1 MIHFYHAKEGLLAR
15 FESADL
21 AMAALGK
28 VLWIDMV
35 FPTAEE
41 EDLLER
47 ALKIDIPTRED
58 MQEIEMSSRVYNEAG
73 ALFLTASVLSLP
85 NGRDPIIAP
94 VTFVLAE
101 GRLVTVR
108 YHAPRSFETFV
119 EQSMKVPMGCGTGAA
134 VLIALFE
141 TIVARLA
148 DILEAESR
156 ALDELSKSVF
166 ATTGQRARGAAS
178 LAEVL
183 TKIGRTEDLNAKA
196 RDSLAT
202 IDRLTGYLAQ
212 IAPQSKGEE
221 KVPEIAVITTA
232 YYHNSHADM
241 FASRMLK
248 SYTLDGKGERLPA
261 RGAFVATTIAFFVAE
276 IGDKT
281 QIATVL
287 LAARYHPL
295 WEVIVGTTL
304 GMLLANVP
312 VVLLGSRFADRLP
325 LQAARYVAAAIFL
338 GLAIWVAVRGVG
350 G

>member
-221 KVPEIAVITTA
+221 KVRVKTLARDLRSLSEYAAVHGNKIT
-232 YYHNSHADM
+232 
-241 FASRMLK
+241 FL
-248 SYTLDGKGERLPA
+248 LDA
-261 RGAFVATTIAFFVAE
+261 
-276 IGDKT
+276 
-281 QIATVL
+281 
-287 LAARYHPL
+287 
-295 WEVIVGTTL
+295 TL
-304 GMLLANVP
+304 GMINIDQNKILGIFSIVAFVFLPPTLIASIYGMNFDVMPELQWVWGYPLALVLMLLSA
-312 VVLLGSRFADRLP
+312 VLPYMFFRR
-325 LQAARYVAAAIFL
+325 
-338 GLAIWVAVRGVG
+338 RGWL
-350 G
+350 